1 MNYVKEWIEKDDNRI
16 KFYVLQAFIVVFY
29 VLFLYVICE
38 SSYTADDLLNSNILG
53 VKYIGEESV
62 WHVTLRIGKEWMD
75 AGRFFPCSDYVY
87 ALFYFVP
94 SRLVYKVLIVIS
106 VYINSVLFGKCIE
119 KISGSKEMG
128 CLTMVMFPFSIQLTG
143 EFNSALY
150 AFHMLMQMVFLWS
163 LLSLFLII
171 KCIEIDKNHKIKR
184 WLCYIG
190 SGIMLFMGLCT
201 YEVAFVIVV
210 FIGLCV
216 LAYTKKWSRTLKVLI
231 PDFVAYAIA
240 CVINIILRMN
250 VSDVGYSGISINLN
264 PTAIITTFAKQSLSV
279 LPLNRF
285 IVNTLRYGEIPYSAE
300 ELAGCLRWTD
310 ILLVALYIALI
321 VLICR
326 SIRKHMGIIKNV
338 SYLILGG
345 ISLMVFP
352 ALLISITARYQNDL
366 DWGINHLV
374 AYIQSFG
381 LALVFACIYVVLIK
395 KLNKKICIIILSIC
409 TVSGCGVLLLQ
420 EAEARAFTYRNNL
433 NFRCAVENIQ
443 RAAVSNLFEEIQPD
457 DVVFGISDYYY
468 DGAESNIFYSK
479 YARRKMPVKCRQELD
494 EYAGTLSE
502 GYCED
507 NNVYVI
513 NSGAN
518 ETNGYVYIAH
528 IIGEDNNPQA
538 ELHSDRIRIYVS
550 SDDSAMIR
558 YTDAG
563 NEKEMAVSRLKA
575 VQEDED
581 GCVYEIYGESIVIS
595 SIAIEIN

>member
-1 MNYVKEWIEKDDNRI
+1 MNYVKEWKEKDDNRI

-479 YARRKMPVKCRQELD
+479 YARRNMPVKCRQELD

-528 IIGEDNNPQA
+528 IIEEDNNPQA